1 MSNNAE
7 KSTNVVSEESRPS
20 EQEGGEAIAP
30 TGPPSEC
37 AGPDSSGNLECMIDQ
52 VKGAVKDALGSV
64 VQSGSVD
71 QLRGYANEA
80 MGKTKLAVG
89 LAVQSPE
96 LTIAGLAQTA
106 IGEVQKL
113 VGEEKNSVDGIDAL
127 EPDSETGPD
136 TSSTEPAR

>member
-7 KSTNVVSEESRPS
+7 KPTNVVNEESRQS
-20 EQEGGEAIAP
+20 QQEGGEAIAP

-37 AGPDSSGNLECMIDQ
+37 GGPDSPGNLECMIDQ
-52 VKGAVKDALGSV
+52 VKGAVKDALDSV

-80 MGKTKLAVG
+80 MGKTKMAVG

-113 VGEEKNSVDGIDAL
+113 VGEEKSSSDGNDAL
-127 EPDSETGPD
+127 ELGNETGPD
-136 TSSTEPAR
+136 ASTTEPAR